1 MILDNKQNG
10 LVGDTLK
17 KYLTKDSSL
26 SFVTNRFS
34 IFAYQKLHKELKQVK
49 DVRLLFGS
57 PYFDS
62 TVPSTLLGDENEIT
76 ERNKMQQMYIA
87 SECANWIESKVDVE
101 EAKANGAIPTKLFY
115 ISSDQDIAISGSSD
129 FTCSGLGYCPSSS
142 FDMNTLITNKE
153 STKQLLGWFNSLWN
167 HDAMTHNVKAKMLA
181 ELKKLYKD
189 NAPEFIYF
197 VTLYNLFK
205 NLLSDIDEEQIIKT
219 KTGFKDTIIWNKLYN
234 FQKDGVLGAIDKLEK
249 YNGCI
254 IADSV
259 GLGKTF
265 EALAIIKYYELRNDR
280 VLVLTPKKLREN
292 WTVYTIN
299 DKRNTLSADR
309 FNYDVLNH
317 TDLTRK
323 DGKSGE
329 INLETVNWGNYDLV
343 VIDESHNFRNNNPSK
358 SRKTRYAKLMEDIL
372 QSGVKTKVLMLS
384 ATPVNNRMTDLKN
397 QIAFITEGNDFAFSD
412 AGIKSIELTL
422 KKAQQKFNAWL
433 ELSESQRSID
443 KLLDMMNMDYFKLL
457 DLVTIARSRKH
468 IEKYYNMEE
477 IGQFPKRKT
486 PLNIKADIDLK
497 EQFPPLLEINR
508 TIRKLNLSAYTPLEY
523 VKSDKRE
530 EYNRKY
536 DISLKSGSTFR
547 QTDREQSL
555 IHLMRVNL
563 LKRMESSI
571 NSFSLTL
578 KKLLAKID
586 VILKLIAE
594 HNSEYV
600 SDLSI
605 LDVDIESEEF
615 AASLVGGKVK
625 VLLQD
630 VDVIRWQQDLEED
643 KERLQELLKISEM
656 IDAER
661 DAKLERLKFEVA
673 HKIENPVNGENK
685 KVIIFTAFA
694 DTAEYLYKNI
704 SHWAQERYGIH
715 SALVLGAG
723 QNATTM
729 PGVRVGDMN
738 NILINFSPISKERAK
753 IDPLAKDEIDILI
766 ATDCISEGQN
776 LQDCDYLINYD
787 IHWNPVRIIQ
797 RFGRIDRLGTTN
809 ESVQLVNFWP
819 NIELDE
825 YINLEARV
833 SGRMVLLDVS
843 ATGEE
848 NIIDYDE
855 KKKMNDLEYRRKQ
868 LKQLQEAVVDV
879 EELSGGI
886 SITDLTLNDFKM
898 DLMVYLQENEALLE
912 SAPTGL
918 CAVVPRKDAYIRET
932 IGAGV
937 IFCLKLLN
945 DKILTP
951 NYALDP
957 YYLVFVSNEGEVQY
971 TYTQGK
977 KILDIYKK
985 LCKGEKSA
993 IEEAVARFRNETKQ
1007 CKEMQNYQSLFS
1019 TAVQSIIGKKEESG
1033 VASLF
1038 ERGGTVLTADTFKG
1052 MEDFE
1057 IISYLVVQ

>member
-1 MILDNKQNG
+1 MILDNKRNG

-87 SECANWIESKVDVE
+87 SECANWIERKVDVE

-142 FDMNTLITNKE
+142 FDMNTLIANKE

-343 VIDESHNFRNNNPSK
+343 VIDESHNFRNNNPIK

-530 EYNRKY
+530 EYNKKY

-571 NSFSLTL
+571 NSFSLTV

-594 HNSEYV
+594 HNNEYV

-630 VDVIRWQQDLEED
+630 VDVIRWQQDLEQD
-643 KERLQELLKISEM
+643 KERLQELLKISE
-656 IDAER
+656 IVDAER
-661 DAKLERLKFEVA
+661 DAKLERLKLEVA
-673 HKIENPVNGENK
+673 HKIENPVPK
-685 KVIIFTAFA
+685 
-694 DTAEYLYKNI
+694 
-704 SHWAQERYGIH
+704 
-715 SALVLGAG
+715 
-723 QNATTM
+723 
-729 PGVRVGDMN
+729 
-738 NILINFSPISKERAK
+738 
-753 IDPLAKDEIDILI
+753 
-766 ATDCISEGQN
+766 
-776 LQDCDYLINYD
+776 
-787 IHWNPVRIIQ
+787 
-797 RFGRIDRLGTTN
+797 
-809 ESVQLVNFWP
+809 
-819 NIELDE
+819 
-825 YINLEARV
+825 
-833 SGRMVLLDVS
+833 
-843 ATGEE
+843 
-848 NIIDYDE
+848 
-855 KKKMNDLEYRRKQ
+855 
-868 LKQLQEAVVDV
+868 
-879 EELSGGI
+879 
-886 SITDLTLNDFKM
+886 
-898 DLMVYLQENEALLE
+898 
-912 SAPTGL
+912 
-918 CAVVPRKDAYIRET
+918 
-932 IGAGV
+932 
-937 IFCLKLLN
+937 
-945 DKILTP
+945 
-951 NYALDP
+951 
-957 YYLVFVSNEGEVQY
+957 
-971 TYTQGK
+971 
-977 KILDIYKK
+977 
-985 LCKGEKSA
+985 
-993 IEEAVARFRNETKQ
+993 
-1007 CKEMQNYQSLFS
+1007 
-1019 TAVQSIIGKKEESG
+1019 
-1033 VASLF
+1033 
-1038 ERGGTVLTADTFKG
+1038 
-1052 MEDFE
+1052 
-1057 IISYLVVQ
+1057 